1 MRSTKNTEGKIEK
14 ERKSLD
20 NQHQDSLITSSREY
34 RRRQI
39 AFNKGTREIQAMLS
53 NKKKSTLHSTFQSIG
68 MRAIFFQHEIST
80 FPLRLTFEKFFFSD
94 SANGRSVSLCF
105 NIESCCSQKKL
116 ACWRSECEL
125 IFFLCLSPAIK
136 LNAIWARDSP

>member
-1 MRSTKNTEGKIEK
+1 MNIAAGKSHSIK
-14 ERKSLD
+14 EREKFKPCCR
-20 NQHQDSLITSSREY
+20 IR
-34 RRRQI
+34 
-39 AFNKGTREIQAMLS
+39 
-53 NKKKSTLHSTFQSIG
+53 KKSTLHSTFQSIG

-125 IFFLCLSPAIK
+125 IFFYVCRLQ
-136 LNAIWARDSP
+136 LNSTRSEREILHKQRELICTRSIGK